1 MIVSRL
7 QMFVLISANG
17 AKDAQAT
24 YVRFGT
30 LTRRVLKLCPQAGDS
45 QEPPI
50 VILAVSDGIARRR
63 HGYHDCAV
71 LDGTAGCQRG
81 PFSVCRMRGDKS
93 SDELWRKLT
102 SLSIWPRQWVV
113 GACRVND
120 RVWNSAR
127 EATEVCGEK

>member
-17 AKDAQAT
+17 AKDAQAM
-24 YVRFGT
+24 YVRFGI

-50 VILAVSDGIARRR
+50 VNLAVSDGIARRR

-71 LDGTAGCQRG
+71 LDGTAGCQR
-81 PFSVCRMRGDKS
+81 
-93 SDELWRKLT
+93 WRKLT
-102 SLSIWPRQWVV
+102 SLSIWPRQL
-113 GACRVND
+113 GCR
-120 RVWNSAR
+120 
-127 EATEVCGEK
+127 GLQGQ